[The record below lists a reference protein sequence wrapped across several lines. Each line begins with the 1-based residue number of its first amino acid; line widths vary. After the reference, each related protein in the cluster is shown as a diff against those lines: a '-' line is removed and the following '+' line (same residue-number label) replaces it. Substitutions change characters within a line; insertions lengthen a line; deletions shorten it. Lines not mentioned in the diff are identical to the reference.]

1 VPAAWA
7 YRKGAA
13 LDAAGRHADA
23 GPWFDRGAVGA
34 DRSEVL
40 WRAGRSR
47 LDQWNALPAVDRK
60 TARGNELLGTATARF
75 LEARVASPASAWWAA
90 EIGSVYACRESVARA
105 VRVTDLAAL
114 DRGPWSL
121 IGDDGRIAIGL
132 TRAAIQREPNSS
144 EMRDQMVVLL
154 EDNGLHAEALAAM
167 ADAARVLPDFN
178 LHPTFS
184 FDALPRDLVETF
196 WRTARSVAPGDA
208 PLLAWE
214 RVLLSSGQLGRRLG
228 HLDEAAADLR
238 TALDAP
244 GTPLDLAEV
253 AFHLSL
259 VLIDLS
265 RFDEAEP
272 MLARAAR
279 EPAFTQAVAGARARI
294 AEKRERW
301 PEALEQMRI
310 VRGFQPRE
318 IGVLLEFA
326 WLAQK
331 ARSPGEA
338 EEALKWGVVV
348 HPENPALRRALV
360 DLYVALG
367 QKANARRALDDY
379 ILAFG
384 NTGDATR
391 MEQSL
396 AEALDRSPE

>member
-1 VPAAWA
+1 LPAA
-7 YRKGAA
+7 
-13 LDAAGRHADA
+13 
-23 GPWFDRGAVGA
+23 
-34 DRSEVL
+34 
-40 WRAGRSR
+40 
-47 LDQWNALPAVDRK
+47 DRK
-60 TARGNELLGTATARF
+60 SARGNELLSTATARF
-75 LEARVASPASAWWAA
+75 LEARIASPASAWWAA
-90 EIGSVYACRESVARA
+90 EIGSAYACRESVARA
-105 VRVTDLAAL
+105 TRVTDLAAL

-132 TRAAIQREPNSS
+132 TRAATRREPNSW
-144 EMRDQMVVLL
+144 EMRDQMVLLL
-154 EDNGLHAEALAAM
+154 EDSGLHPEALAAM
-167 ADAARVLPDFN
+167 AEAARVLPDFN

-184 FDALPRDLVETF
+184 FESLPRDLVETF
-196 WRTARSVAPGDA
+196 WRTARSVAPGDT

-214 RVLLSSGQLGRRLG
+214 RVLLSAGQLGRRLG
-228 HLDEAAADLR
+228 HLEEAAADLR
-238 TALDAP
+238 AALDAP
-244 GTPLDLAEV
+244 GTPLDRAEV

-272 MLARAAR
+272 MLVRAAR
-279 EPAFTQAVAGARARI
+279 EPAFTQGVAGARVRI
-294 AEKRERW
+294 AEKTERW
-301 PEALEQMRI
+301 REALEQMRI
-310 VRGFQPRE
+310 VRSFQPRE

-331 ARSPGEA
+331 AQSSGEA

-367 QKANARRALDDY
+367 RKADARRALDDY

-384 NTGDATR
+384 KTDDATH